1 MLSVILSVALLGLS
15 CASLRAQ
22 GGTPLPAQ
30 QNNYLMV
37 SLGDPDK
44 PSTHLRYYIHL
55 DRSNP
60 PKYSP
65 KKFGTDDPQPYEFDW
80 EIDGLGKHRDGDQ
93 FNQVFRVFSQE
104 RKEEGDVAPKVMRM
118 LLNLW
123 SLDYRKFKF
132 DHQVLYNGVVDVYLC
147 WGGNP
152 GGEQRMD
159 LDWDTSKPPRQV
171 KVNNIYIY
179 DINSFTNPI
188 EMAREVAHE
197 YGHAVLTPVGGFV
210 DPEDWGN
217 GQLGEKL
224 FLMSCREEMAHGR
237 LVPDDVMGATLPMLN
252 AWLKKNVDP
261 LVYEDAT
268 EGPQFGLLD
277 GEGQASM
284 DAFTGLACYAD
295 TLFGDQVA
303 GLSLK
308 LTSQQAKDYPG
319 AILTACEQVGRVIVG
334 IPEGLKGKDLWIPLG
349 KGKVTGATI
358 LKRKGDWALIRPG
371 VVATTLIYGG

>member
-1 MLSVILSVALLGLS
+1 MLTAI
-15 CASLRAQ
+15 ASLATLALTQ
-22 GGTPLPAQ
+22 TPTQQPSNSLAVQ
-30 QNNYLMV
+30 QNNYKV
-37 SLGDPDK
+37 FSLGDPDK
-44 PSTHLRYYIHL
+44 PSTHLLFYVHL

-65 KKFGTDDPQPYEFDW
+65 KKFGTDDPEPYEFDW
-80 EIDGLGKHRDGDQ
+80 EIEGLAKKHDSDPFEMRFHVYSQEYKPDGDI
-93 FNQVFRVFSQE
+93 
-104 RKEEGDVAPKVMRM
+104 APQVMRM
-118 LLNLW
+118 LLHLW
-123 SLDYRKFKF
+123 DLNYRKFKF
-132 DHQVLYNGVVDVYLC
+132 DHQEIYNNIVDVYLC
-147 WGGNP
+147 WGGTA

-159 LDWDTSKPPRQV
+159 LDWDNQKPPRQV
-171 KVNNIYIY
+171 KVNTIYIY

-224 FLMSCREEMAHGR
+224 FLMSCRQEMAHDR
-237 LVPDDVMGATLPMLN
+237 LAPADVMGATLPMLN

-261 LVYEDAT
+261 LVYQDAT
-268 EGPQFGLLD
+268 EGPQFGLLM
-277 GEGQASM
+277 GQGQASM
-284 DAFTGLACYAD
+284 DAFTGLVCYAD
-295 TLFGDQVA
+295 TLFGDQVT

-319 AILTACEQVGRVIVG
+319 ALLTACEQVGHVIVA
-334 IPEGLKGKDLWIPLG
+334 IPEALKGKDIWVPLG
-349 KGKVTGATI
+349 SGKVTGATVV
-358 LKRKGDWALIRPG
+358 KRNGDWALIRPG